1 MRDLV
6 LGVDQGTTSTRAGVM
21 DRAGRM
27 LSLVQIPHRQSYPR
41 EGWVEHDA
49 VEIWDNVRRSMAQAV
64 EEANAGARLAGVGI
78 ANQGETVLAW
88 DRETGAPLAP
98 AIVWQ
103 DTRTQAEMEEL
114 GRDTATA
121 RRIRETTGLA
131 TDAYFSA
138 SKIRWL
144 LDHVASS
151 RRLAE
156 RGRLCVGTVDAW
168 LVWKLTGGRSFCTDA
183 STAARTLLFDIRA
196 LRYDPWLLERFTVP
210 ASVLPEVRRS
220 DDVLG
225 TVSGVASALDGLPV
239 VAGLVDQPAALFGQ
253 GCLAAG
259 QAKASYGTGCFVYL
273 NTGGA
278 PRPSAHG
285 LLTTI
290 AWQRAGGAVYALD
303 GGVFAAG
310 SVVQWLVRLGLL
322 SDAADVD
329 ALLASVP
336 RPSHEDVTCV
346 PALAGLA
353 APYWDRAAR
362 ASWLGMGLGSD
373 RADLVRAALEGI
385 ACRVAQVVRAM
396 EQDAALPIDALRVDG
411 GLTGCAA
418 LMQMQ
423 ADLLGIPVE
432 VAAEAEATLSG
443 VCFLAARASG
453 VWADDGE
460 VLANRRGG
468 RVVEPKASDAER
480 RDRLARFER
489 AVALVREWDG
499 RDV

>member
-1 MRDLV
+1 
-6 LGVDQGTTSTRAGVM
+6 M
-21 DRAGRM
+21 DRGGRM
-27 LSLVQIPHRQSYPR
+27 RSLVQLPHRQSYPR

-49 VEIWDNVRRSMAQAV
+49 VEIWDNVRRSMIQAA
-64 EEANAGARLAGVGI
+64 EQASAGARLAGVGI
-78 ANQGETVLAW
+78 ANQGETVLVW

-103 DTRTQAEMEEL
+103 DVRTQAEMEEL
-114 GRDTATA
+114 GRDAAAA

-131 TDAYFSA
+131 ADAYFSA

-144 LDHVASS
+144 LDHVTPA
-151 RRLAE
+151 RALAAQ
-156 RGRLCVGTVDAW
+156 GRLCVGTIDAW
-168 LVWKLTGGRSFCTDA
+168 IVWKLTAGRSFVTDA

-196 LRYDPWLLERFTVP
+196 LRYDPWLLELFAVP
-210 ASVLPEVRRS
+210 AAVLPEVRRS
-220 DDVLG
+220 DERLG
-225 TVSGVASALDGLPV
+225 DVSGVDASLDGVPV

-259 QAKASYGTGCFVYL
+259 EAKATYGTGCFVYL

-278 PRPSAHG
+278 PRPSRHG

-290 AWQRAGGAVYALD
+290 AWQREGGTTYALD

-310 SVVQWLVRLGLL
+310 SVVEWLVRLGLL
-322 SDAADVD
+322 SDAAEID
-329 ALLASVP
+329 ALLASA
-336 RPSHEDVTCV
+336 RAAHDEVTCV

-385 ACRVAQVVRAM
+385 ACRVAQVARAM
-396 EQDAALPIDALRVDG
+396 EQDAELAIDALRVDG

-423 ADLLGIPVE
+423 ADLLGVPVE
-432 VAAEAEATLSG
+432 VAAEAEATLRG
-443 VCFLAARASG
+443 ACFLAARAAA
-453 VWADDGE
+453 VWTDDGE
-460 VLANRRGG
+460 VRARRRAG
-468 RVVEPKASDAER
+468 RVIEPKAPDAER

-489 AVALVREWDG
+489 AVALAREWHG
-499 RDV
+499 RSV

>member
-1 MRDLV
+1 M
-6 LGVDQGTTSTRAGVM
+6 
-21 DRAGRM
+21 
-27 LSLVQIPHRQSYPR
+27 I
-41 EGWVEHDA
+41 
-49 VEIWDNVRRSMAQAV
+49 QAV
-64 EEANAGARLAGVGI
+64 QEAGAGARLAGVGI

-88 DRETGAPLAP
+88 DRETGEPLAP

-103 DTRTQAEMEEL
+103 DTRTQPEMDEL
-114 GRDTATA
+114 GSDAA
-121 RRIRETTGLA
+121 AAGRIRETTGLA
-131 TDAYFSA
+131 ADAYFSA

-144 LDHVASS
+144 LDHVASARS
-151 RRLAE
+151 LGGQ
-156 RGRLCVGTVDAW
+156 GRLCVGTIDAW
-168 LVWKLTGGRSFCTDA
+168 LVWKLTGGRSFATDA

-196 LRYDPWLLERFTVP
+196 LRYDPWLLDLFTVP
-210 ASVLPEVRRS
+210 PFALPEVRRS
-220 DDVLG
+220 DEILG
-225 TVSGVASALDGLPV
+225 TVSGVDIALDGV
-239 VAGLVDQPAALFGQ
+239 AVIAGLVDQPAALFGQ

-259 QAKASYGTGCFVYL
+259 EAKATYGTGCFVYL
-273 NTGGA
+273 NTGGT

-290 AWQRAGGAVYALD
+290 AWRREGGTVYALD

-310 SVVQWLVRLGLL
+310 SVVEWLIRLGLL
-322 SDAADVD
+322 SDAAGID
-329 ALLASVP
+329 ALLASAP
-336 RPSHEDVTCV
+336 RAVHDEVACV

-362 ASWLGMGLGSD
+362 AGWLGMGLGSD

-385 ACRVAQVVRAM
+385 ACRVAQVVLAM
-396 EQDAALPIDALRVDG
+396 EQDASRPIDALRVDG

-432 VAAEAEATLSG
+432 VAAEAEATLRG
-443 VCFLAARASG
+443 VCFLTARAAG

-460 VLANRRGG
+460 VLANRRPG
-468 RVVEPKASDAER
+468 RLVEPKAPSSER

-489 AVALVREWDG
+489 AVALVQEWRG
-499 RDV
+499 RGV